1 MRRNCLIDL
10 QAEGLPQFLE
20 LRDRFGNPLYFSHA
34 GDVLLGPSP
43 LIPDGRQRLA
53 EVKLLELRNDDV
65 IIAGFMKAGESG
77 ADGVL
82 TCQLLKA

>member
-1 MRRNCLIDL
+1 M
-10 QAEGLPQFLE
+10 QVEGLPQFLE
-20 LRDRFGNPLYFSHA
+20 LRDRFGNPLHFSQA

-53 EVKLLELRNDDV
+53 EVKQLELRNDDV

-77 ADGVL
+77 AGGVL
-82 TCQLLKA
+82 ICQLLKA